1 LVPKDLEPNHDA
13 SITSLSPQ
21 PEKPQSPPLLS
32 EQWKYADMDG
42 IQMEECLQCKE
53 KWFEVKLD
61 WGEGYKKC
69 VSAQKRKAM
78 PYVYG
83 EGNAMDSGEMPDG
96 LQPLAV

>member
-1 LVPKDLEPNHDA
+1 MKLNWD
-13 SITSLSPQ
+13 
-21 PEKPQSPPLLS
+21 
-32 EQWKYADMDG
+32 
-42 IQMEECLQCKE
+42 
-53 KWFEVKLD
+53 EVC
-61 WGEGYKKC
+61 KKC